1 MAKVLGINTSHEASI
16 AGMTDGKLDF
26 YHEEAR
32 WARDKHYIPHEDTIK
47 ESGMLSLDWA
57 FEQTPVDE
65 WDTIGIASFDRRHAS
80 YQLMYEETDENDET
94 HQIYPVLEEDRWLF
108 QDLRR
113 FLIDEPITEERV
125 EQAQKDFKWDGDT
138 QVFQFGLEPGHDMPI
153 NTAIADKYKIKEFD
167 FVKEHHHLLHAFCG
181 LYMSPFKEALVLV
194 CDGGGAR
201 VFYEDYPSYGE
212 IESIYYL
219 DEQTVEP
226 LYKHLTNNRDINSTV
241 MSSIDQNFFCHDTQF
256 DLSASDNKYGYDVRL
271 SSLYSEGQKFS
282 MLSQLCQL
290 DSHGRAAGKLMG
302 LASYGLNYPWDEY
315 SHFGV
320 AGKLQRETVNHTKEL
335 IQRALD
341 YKPECKNIILSGG
354 YALNCVGNYEYKKIF
369 PNINIFI
376 DPASHDGGTAIG
388 SCVKNTFYMGDE

>member
-113 FLIDEPITEERV
+113 FLIDEPITVERV

-226 LYKHLTNNRDINSTV
+226 LYKHLTNNRDINATV
-241 MSSIDQNFFCHDTQF
+241 MQ
-256 DLSASDNKYGYDVRL
+256 LS
-271 SSLYSEGQKFS
+271 
-282 MLSQLCQL
+282 
-290 DSHGRAAGKLMG
+290 
-302 LASYGLNYPWDEY
+302 
-315 SHFGV
+315 
-320 AGKLQRETVNHTKEL
+320 L
-335 IQRALD
+335 IH
-341 YKPECKNIILSGG
+341 I
-354 YALNCVGNYEYKKIF
+354 
-369 PNINIFI
+369 
-376 DPASHDGGTAIG
+376 
-388 SCVKNTFYMGDE
+388 